1 MLLQSDLP
9 GVSYLTASVLVSSL
23 VIGDLVLDLLHR
35 CILSTDRIPDLRVLC
50 ITFCDT
56 QCITVYPQCEP
67 HEELWKNYT
76 EDSLFLCDSGAF

>member
-23 VIGDLVLDLLHR
+23 VIGDLVLDLVHR

-50 ITFCDT
+50 ITFC
-56 QCITVYPQCEP
+56 IPQCEP